1 MAGCGSDSSAWRLDG
16 NDAVRN
22 ALYHLNPAGRAFR
35 EVCHLRNHG
44 DYTVPLPERL
54 QRIDG
59 RVQRLRIERR
69 EERPG
74 ARDPLHGASLR
85 GQVAGQGRN
94 ARWAWW
100 QESRS
105 RDPIPDRLGI
115 PRQARGGLNAT
126 RVLL

>member
-1 MAGCGSDSSAWRLDG
+1 D
-16 NDAVRN
+16 
-22 ALYHLNPAGRAFR
+22 H
-35 EVCHLRNHG
+35 
-44 DYTVPLPERL
+44 TVPLPERL

-74 ARDPLHGASLR
+74 ARDPLQGASLR

-105 RDPIPDRLGI
+105 RDPILDRLGI
-115 PRQARGGLNAT
+115 PRQARGGLNAILPCQLESMSRQGEKFLFQQSRKFLFET
-126 RVLL
+126 G